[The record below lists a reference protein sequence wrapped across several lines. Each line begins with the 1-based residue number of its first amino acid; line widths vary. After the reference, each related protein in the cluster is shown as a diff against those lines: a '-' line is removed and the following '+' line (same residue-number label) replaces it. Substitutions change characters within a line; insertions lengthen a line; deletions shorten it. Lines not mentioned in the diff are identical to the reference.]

1 MKQEYALCR
10 IRRRCLTRRYQN
22 GPQHLVAALEY
33 RHPGTTP
40 MAEDFLTAFLLENGC
55 AYFGRPTGLAVARDG
70 ALLISDDTSGVIYRV
85 AYSTEAARR

>member
-1 MKQEYALCR
+1 
-10 IRRRCLTRRYQN
+10 
-22 GPQHLVAALEY
+22 
-33 RHPGTTP
+33 